1 MRHPRSAIL
10 WFSNENRAHCIV
22 HILSITRFQLLQ
34 FHAAR
39 AFKYWIIYYAELNG
53 WGTHAQVPAD
63 SARARSI
70 IHTQTTTN
78 SHDTY
83 LISEIIYYYVFRNR
97 LQTKWKDINL
107 LFKLLLSFNTNTHA
121 IYRCNYVCVLFRHTH
136 THIYGFGII
145 RSHALHTNT
154 NTTVT
159 MWAVLIK

>member
-1 MRHPRSAIL
+1 MK
-10 WFSNENRAHCIV
+10 IV
-22 HILSITRFQLLQ
+22 LTAYTLNYSLSIVAISCGARIQILNYLLRRIEWLGHTRT
-34 FHAAR
+34 
-39 AFKYWIIYYAELNG
+39 G
-53 WGTHAQVPAD
+53 AD